1 MNIEHDLSILYETAA
16 YDTALDVIRIS
27 PIVPDQTFN
36 ETVAILEAK
45 VFKNKKELKE
55 KLDKLEKSP
64 KPIESLGAYCIVVY
78 QINKY
83 NIKKY

>member
-27 PIVPDQTFN
+27 SVVPDQTFN
-36 ETVAILEAK
+36 EAVAILEAK

-64 KPIESLGAYCIVVY
+64 NPVENLGAYLFILQKHHY
-78 QINKY
+78 L
-83 NIKKY
+83 